1 MEWMISEPY
10 LDYAATTPLDP
21 RVQAVMSECALSL
34 QGTANPSSTHALGAA
49 AAEQVAD
56 SAESIGR
63 LLNADP
69 AGLIWTS
76 GATEANNLAILGT
89 ALALLSREPERRRI
103 LVLATDHSAAIEPA
117 RAAEKWGFSAVT
129 LPVEPSG
136 ALLPEVL
143 SKALDTDVA
152 LVSLASVNNETGV
165 MQDIKTLAPMIRAV
179 GARLH
184 VDATQA
190 VGRMPVDVDADQIDL
205 LSFSSHKFYGPKG
218 IGGLYCRPGLALEPL
233 LYGGGQQAGRRPG
246 TLPLPLI
253 KGMAAAFSFADGEV
267 ERDRQQALRFRL

>member
-1 MEWMISEPY
+1 MISEPY

-89 ALALLSREPERRRI
+89 ALALLNREPERRRI
-103 LVLATDHSAAIEPA
+103 LVLATDHSAATEPA
-117 RAAEKWGFSAVT
+117 RAA
-129 LPVEPSG
+129 
-136 ALLPEVL
+136 
-143 SKALDTDVA
+143 
-152 LVSLASVNNETGV
+152 
-165 MQDIKTLAPMIRAV
+165 
-179 GARLH
+179 
-184 VDATQA
+184 
-190 VGRMPVDVDADQIDL
+190 
-205 LSFSSHKFYGPKG
+205 
-218 IGGLYCRPGLALEPL
+218 
-233 LYGGGQQAGRRPG
+233 
-246 TLPLPLI
+246 
-253 KGMAAAFSFADGEV
+253 
-267 ERDRQQALRFRL
+267 